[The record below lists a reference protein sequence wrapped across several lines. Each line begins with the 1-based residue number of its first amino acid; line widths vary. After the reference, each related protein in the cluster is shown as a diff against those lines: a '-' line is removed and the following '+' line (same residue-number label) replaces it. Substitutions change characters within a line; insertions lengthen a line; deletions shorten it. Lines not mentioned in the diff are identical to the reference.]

1 MIALIWALNE
11 VDDPFKGGT
20 KIGPAPPDP
29 IL

>member
-11 VDDPFKGGT
+11 PGDPLKAGM